1 MEPEKQ
7 YEKDF
12 KEFIEILNKHGVEY
26 MIVGAYA
33 VMFHTHISRDTKD
46 IAFWINRT
54 EENVKKCIEAIE
66 EFSGERVNADSLL
79 IKDSLV
85 FIGQEPYRIDI
96 LNEQGDLHFNKAYS
110 NKTEGIFFETKTTYI
125 SKIDLLALKE
135 YYHRDQDIKDIKRL
149 KKTEEVQDIKPRGRH
164 R

>member
-46 IAFWINRT
+46 IDFWINRT

-79 IKDSLV
+79 IKNSLV
-85 FIGQEPYRIDI
+85 FIGQDPYRIDI
-96 LNEQGDLHFNKAYS
+96 LNEQGKLPFNKAYS

-125 SKIDLLALKE
+125 SKKDLLALKE

-149 KKTEEVQDIKPRGRH
+149 KKTEEVQDIKPSGRH